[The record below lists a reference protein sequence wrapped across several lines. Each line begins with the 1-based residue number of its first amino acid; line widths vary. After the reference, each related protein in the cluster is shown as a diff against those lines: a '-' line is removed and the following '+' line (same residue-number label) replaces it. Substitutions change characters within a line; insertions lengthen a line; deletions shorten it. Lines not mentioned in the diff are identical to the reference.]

1 MPSQGCHS
9 PPGALGRGLRTSGGV
24 SERLGGFVWGDRM
37 SLRCR
42 SPANA
47 TGSRGMW
54 GPSGARGGCCDHS
67 LCQPELSGAS
77 CLCFPLPP
85 SIFSPKSP
93 VFIPLKQ
100 LFAVQTPIWDPWVPP
115 PSSPR
120 WEVLFYPP
128 YNAEGQGCSSVS
140 FPAVGFLR
148 AGFAPPNCRN
158 WGWRVSRT
166 GNHIPTPTQAS
177 DRVGKTPPA
186 GNTRSRGN
194 FLAQT
199 PGQGR
204 ETEFGFLPAFSR
216 CFYSTRSSQE
226 KSGMRRGCGV

>member
-1 MPSQGCHS
+1 MGQQDEPEMSQPCQCRRQQGCGD
-9 PPGALGRGLRTSGGV
+9 PQEPGV
-24 SERLGGFVWGDRM
+24 
-37 SLRCR
+37 
-42 SPANA
+42 
-47 TGSRGMW
+47 
-54 GPSGARGGCCDHS
+54 GAADHR
-67 LCQPELSGAS
+67 LCQPKLSGAS
-77 CLCFPLPP
+77 CLCFPFPP
-85 SIFSPKSP
+85 SILSTKSP

-100 LFAVQTPIWDPWVPP
+100 LFAVQTPIWDPQVPS

-120 WEVLFYPP
+120 WGVLFYPP
-128 YNAEGQGCSSVS
+128 LQVLRDRDVALS

-166 GNHIPTPTQAS
+166 GNHIPAPTQAS
-177 DRVGKTPPA
+177 DRVGETPPA
-186 GNTRSRGN
+186 GNMRSRGN

-204 ETEFGFLPAFSR
+204 EAEFGFLPAFSR
-216 CFYSTRSSQE
+216 CFYSTQSSQE